1 MRALCG
7 KPRKF
12 FRAHPFSCGMAMGH
26 AVSGAFQVQESG
38 REWAYMLILVVTS
51 DREFSVEVARD
62 LKSGG
67 HRVEEADGLGAVLA
81 RSQDVDAVLF
91 DLSLS
96 GTEGFEVCRAIR
108 SASSVPL
115 IVTDVRDDEFDRVL
129 CFKLGVDD
137 FVVRPCA
144 IRELVVRLE
153 AVVRRVGD
161 TWQPWKGVA
170 APSEQISELGP
181 VRIGLR
187 SRVVTVYGRE
197 VALTRK
203 EFDILA
209 LLASAPGRVFTREDI
224 MREVWGHDGAGDT
237 RTLGVHM
244 VGLRRKLGIA
254 SLVETVR
261 GIGFRLSVTRPARVG
276 APEGGL
282 AVEGRSAVGQC

>member
-1 MRALCG
+1 MQG
-7 KPRKF
+7 GF
-12 FRAHPFSCGMAMGH
+12 
-26 AVSGAFQVQESG
+26 V
-38 REWAYMLILVVTS
+38 LILVVAS
-51 DREFSVEVARD
+51 DRQFSAEVTRN

-81 RSQDVDAVLF
+81 RARDVDAVLY
-91 DLSLS
+91 DLSLP

-137 FVVRPCA
+137 YVVRPCA
-144 IRELVVRLE
+144 MRELVVRLE

-161 TWQPWKGVA
+161 SWQPWKGVA
-170 APSEQISELGP
+170 AQSEQVSDLGA

-187 SRVVTVYGRE
+187 SRVVAVYGRE
-197 VALTRK
+197 VTLTRK
-203 EFDILA
+203 EFDILV
-209 LLASAPGRVFTREDI
+209 LLASAPGRVFTREHI
-224 MREVWGHDGAGDT
+224 MQEVWGHDGAGDT

-261 GIGFRLSVTRPARVG
+261 GIGFRLSVARPACVS
-276 APEGGL
+276 ASDDGL
-282 AVEGRSAVGQC
+282 AVDGRSGVGRA

>member
-1 MRALCG
+1 
-7 KPRKF
+7 
-12 FRAHPFSCGMAMGH
+12 
-26 AVSGAFQVQESG
+26 
-38 REWAYMLILVVTS
+38 MLILVVTS
-51 DREFSVEVARD
+51 DRGFSVEVARD

-81 RSQDVDAVLF
+81 RSQDVDAILF

-137 FVVRPCA
+137 YVVRPCTT
-144 IRELVVRLE
+144 RELVVRLE

-161 TWQPWKGVA
+161 TWQPWKSVA
-170 APSEQISELGP
+170 ASSEQVSDLGA

-187 SRVVTVYGRE
+187 SRVVAVYGRE

-261 GIGFRLSVTRPARVG
+261 GIGFRLSVARPACVS
-276 APEGGL
+276 ASEDGL
-282 AVEGRSAVGQC
+282 GRPSRAAAW